1 MKKTLLLLLTLLFVF
16 TSSACSNSTEANAEV
31 AAVSVSYGKPIELA
45 KEEFETI
52 FAEYECLEIIETA
65 TLDRTDEANNVV
77 VQITYTS
84 DNGDGVYGFEF
95 AKDSYGNWEI
105 LQQGE
110 DALPYLF
117 WEQLY
122 VSMK

>member
-110 DALPYLF
+110 DVTIDNL
-117 WEQLY
+117 
-122 VSMK
+122 VK

>member
-1 MKKTLLLLLTLLFVF
+1 MKKTLLLLLTLLLVFV
-16 TSSACSNSTEANAEV
+16 SSACSNSPEANVEEAG
-31 AAVSVSYGKPIELA
+31 VSVSYGKPIELA
-45 KEEFETI
+45 KEQFETV
-52 FAEYECLEIIETA
+52 FAEYEGLEITETA
-65 TLDRTDEANNVV
+65 TLDRTDEANTIV

-110 DALPYLF
+110 DVTIVNLVRWDA
-117 WEQLY
+117 
-122 VSMK
+122 K

>member
-1 MKKTLLLLLTLLFVF
+1 MTMKKTVLLLLTLLLVF
-16 TSSACSNSTEANAEV
+16 ASSACSNSSDATVGV
-31 AAVSVSYGKPIELA
+31 AGVTVFYGKPIELA

-52 FAEYECLEIIETA
+52 FAEYKGLEITETA
-65 TLDRTDEANNVV
+65 TLDRTDEANNIV

-110 DALPYLF
+110 DVTIDNL
-117 WEQLY
+117 
-122 VSMK
+122 VK